1 MVRDTEHGLAG
12 TSDAPAWLQRPGD
25 RLAHAIAAAGLERW
39 ARLFATL
46 LTVLLLLVDPVSGPA
61 LLPVVG
67 LSVFVVVTG
76 LARRDRYV
84 RAADLL
90 AAVALVIA
98 VGPGTPATLPFLVV
112 AVAGPSAQGGV
123 LAGLAAGGTL
133 TVVMVGLGLVEGGVS
148 GLADRGVLPFA
159 LLLPMVGVI
168 TASAGQLVA
177 DRTVRDRLT
186 MQQANRLLSSL
197 HRLAQDLPG
206 GLDVATVARAI
217 VAELDTVPGATAG
230 AVLLRDGDRY
240 VARASTG
247 LPPGPHLEVR
257 PGALD
262 GLLGRR
268 RPLRAEP
275 DLPGSL
281 RAGLGDQP
289 WWRAAR
295 LGGTEDQPGA
305 ILLVGFPEQEAARTA
320 RQRVRSLADDG
331 GLALDN
337 ARLFEETQARAATAA
352 RRRIAAELH
361 DGVAQS
367 LAHLKLELSLL
378 ARSEHHDPTELRRLT
393 GVADGALGELRETIA
408 GLRSASGSEL
418 PALVAGHLEAV
429 RSLRGPQLRLA
440 AGPRITLDPA
450 RADDALRVVQE
461 AVSNAQRHA
470 AAEHVDVA
478 LEADATTVRITVSDD
493 GRGIDPARPGE
504 GGGVGLSSMRERA
517 ARLGGELR
525 VAPAASGG
533 TEVDLSFPR
542 EPQLPTRT
550 DR

>member
-1 MVRDTEHGLAG
+1 MVRDTQHGLAG

-25 RLAHAIAAAGLERW
+25 RLAQAIAAAGLERG

-46 LTVLLLLVDPVSGPA
+46 LTVLLLLGDPVSGPA
-61 LLPVVG
+61 LLPVVA
-67 LSVFVVVTG
+67 LTLFVVLTG
-76 LARRDRYV
+76 LARRNRYL

-90 AAVALVIA
+90 AAVALVAA
-98 VGPGTPATLPFLVV
+98 VGPGVPATLPFLVV
-112 AVAGPSAQGGV
+112 AVAGPSAQGGG

-133 TVVMVGLGLVEGGVS
+133 TIVMVGLTLMNGSVTGL
-148 GLADRGVLPFA
+148 LASGVLPLAF
-159 LLLPMVGVI
+159 LLPMVGVI

-206 GLDVATVARAI
+206 GLDVSTVTRAI
-217 VAELDTVPGATAG
+217 VAELTTVPGATTG
-230 AVLLRDGDRY
+230 VVLLRDGDRY
-240 VARASTG
+240 LARSSIG
-247 LPPGPHLEVR
+247 LPAGRHVEARV
-257 PGALD
+257 GAFD
-262 GLLGRR
+262 DLLGRR
-268 RPLRAEP
+268 RPLRAET
-275 DLPGSL
+275 DLPVAL
-281 RAGLGDQP
+281 RSGLGDQP

-295 LGGTEDQPGA
+295 LGGTDEHPGA
-305 ILLVGFPEQEAARTA
+305 VLLVGFHEQDAARAA

-352 RRRIAAELH
+352 RRRIASELH

-378 ARSEHHDPTELRRLT
+378 ARSDQHDPTELRRLT
-393 GVADGALGELRETIA
+393 EVADGALGDLRETIA
-408 GLRSASGSEL
+408 GLRSPSGSEL
-418 PALVAGHLEAV
+418 SALVAGHLEAV

-470 AAEHVDVA
+470 EAAHVDVA
-478 LEADATTVRITVSDD
+478 LEADANAVRITVSDD

-517 ARLGGELR
+517 ARLGGQLSI
-525 VAPAASGG
+525 APAASGG

-550 DR
+550 ER